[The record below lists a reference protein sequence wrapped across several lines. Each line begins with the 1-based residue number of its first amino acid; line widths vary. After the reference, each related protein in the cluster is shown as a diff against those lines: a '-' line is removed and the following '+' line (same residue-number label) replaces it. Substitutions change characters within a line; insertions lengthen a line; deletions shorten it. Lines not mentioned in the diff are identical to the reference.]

1 MPSIDSLPTC
11 LDTPAWAALCS
22 VARLAPAITM
32 LPPLQG
38 VAIPAQVK
46 AIAALGIALVLAPL
60 AGHHTLDLPKSSVDA
75 AIAIGIEAIFGV
87 LLGTSALIVVTSLQL
102 GGQWLQGLS
111 PIADAAASDS
121 LSDETSSA
129 LERCM
134 SLLAMVLFLLLGG
147 HRMLMSTV
155 LDSWIAFPPGS
166 LAYSAN
172 WLSQLNDLIAQALSF
187 GLRAVLPVA
196 FTMLASQLAT
206 QWLARALPQWNG
218 AALWSP
224 LHSGLMLLALGC
236 SVTTVAWVFQHELQR
251 WRVSTSEWV
260 SAPSNTLTIEAEPRS
275 QEAPLP

>member
-1 MPSIDSLPTC
+1 
-11 LDTPAWAALCS
+11 
-22 VARLAPAITM
+22 M

-60 AGHHTLDLPKSSVDA
+60 AGAQPLELPKSVADA
-75 AIAIGIEAIFGV
+75 AIAIGIEALFGV

-111 PIADAAASDS
+111 PIADAASSDS
-121 LSDETSSA
+121 QSDETSTA

-147 HRMLMSTV
+147 HRMLMATV

-166 LAYSAN
+166 LAYSAH
-172 WLSQLNDLIAQALSF
+172 WLSQLNGLIAQALSF

-196 FTMLASQLAT
+196 FTMLMSQLAT

-218 AALWSP
+218 PAVWSP
-224 LHSGLMLLALGC
+224 LQSALMLLALGC
-236 SVTTVAWVFQHELQR
+236 SVTTIAWVFQQELQL
-251 WRVSTSEWV
+251 WRAATSEWV
-260 SAPSNTLTIEAEPRS
+260 SVPSNDSTIEFEHRS
-275 QEAPLP
+275 QVARP